1 MKLEL
6 CVGLH
11 IVDLDY
17 PSGNIVVKASVRDEL
32 TKDQGSLLMSF
43 MLTR

>member
-17 PSGNIVVKASVRDEL
+17 PGGILVVKASVGDGF

-43 MLTR
+43 MPTR